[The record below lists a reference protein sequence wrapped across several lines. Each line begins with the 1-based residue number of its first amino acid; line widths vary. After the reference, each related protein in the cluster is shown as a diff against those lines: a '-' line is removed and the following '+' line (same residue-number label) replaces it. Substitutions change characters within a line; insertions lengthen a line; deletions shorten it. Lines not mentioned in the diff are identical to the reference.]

1 MTDCLEY
8 EGNKFYFHIGERQSA
23 RELVL
28 KYHYSGRCHENPTL
42 VGSLHLGGGLY
53 GDKGELVACCMF
65 SQSNNNTWALKKV
78 DLIELVRLCRK
89 EEIQVPLSWLVSRTV
104 KAIKQTGRFDIAISY
119 ADATQDHHGGIY
131 QACSW
136 NFHTYRKPKEDGL
149 IIDGKFVPKRSVSS
163 RYGTYRRDKLGEMFD
178 KVIEDPGVLKFAGE
192 KPVTKTIEWGSH
204 VDKGKY
210 MYWIPLNK
218 NGKKIAK
225 RVLNFECNE
234 YPKPKFT

>member
-1 MTDCLEY
+1 MTDCLDY
-8 EGNKFYFHIGERQSA
+8 KGNTFYFHTGERQTA

-28 KYHYSGRCHENPTL
+28 KYHYSGRCHENPIL
-42 VGSLHLGGGLY
+42 VGSLHFGGGGLY
-53 GDKGELVACCMF
+53 GDKGELVATCIF
-65 SQSNNNTWALKKV
+65 SLSNNNTWSLKKV

-89 EEIQVPLSWLVSRTV
+89 EEVQVPLSWLVSRTV
-104 KAIKQTGRFDIAISY
+104 KEVKRLGRFDIAISY

-136 NFHTYRKPKEDGL
+136 NFHTYRQPKEDGL
-149 IIDGKFVPKRSVSS
+149 IIDGKFVPKRSVST

-178 KVIEDPGVLKFAGE
+178 EVKQETLYGTEV
-192 KPVTKTIEWGSH
+192 KTIEWGSH

-218 NGKKIAK
+218 TGKKIAK
-225 RVLNFECNE
+225 RVLNFESNE
-234 YPKPKFT
+234 YPKPKLS

>member
-8 EGNKFYFHIGERQSA
+8 KGNTFYFHTGERQTA

-28 KYHYSGRCHENPTL
+28 KYHYSGRCHENPIL
-42 VGSLHLGGGLY
+42 VGSLHFGGGGLY
-53 GDKGELVACCMF
+53 GDKGELVATCIF
-65 SQSNNNTWALKKV
+65 SQSNNNTWSLKKV
-78 DLIELVRLCRK
+78 NLIELVRLCRK
-89 EEIQVPLSWLVSRTV
+89 EEVQVPLSWLVSRTV
-104 KAIKQTGRFDIAISY
+104 KEVKRLRRFDIAISY

-136 NFHTYRKPKEDGL
+136 NFHTYRQPKEDGL
-149 IIDGKFVPKRSVSS
+149 MIDGKFVPKRSVST

-178 KVIEDPGVLKFAGE
+178 EVKQETLYGTEVKN
-192 KPVTKTIEWGSH
+192 IEWGSH

-218 NGKKIAK
+218 TGKKIAK
-225 RVLNFECNE
+225 RVLNFESNE
-234 YPKPKFT
+234 YPKPKLS

>member
-8 EGNKFYFHIGERQSA
+8 EGNKFYFHTGERQIA
-23 RELVL
+23 RQLVL

-42 VGSLHLGGGLY
+42 VGSLHLEGGLY

-65 SQSNNNTWALKKV
+65 SLSNNNTWALKKV

-89 EEIQVPLSWLVSRTV
+89 EEIRVPLSWLVSHTV

-192 KPVTKTIEWGSH
+192 KPVIKTVEWGSH

>member
-8 EGNKFYFHIGERQSA
+8 KGNTFYFHTGERQTA

-28 KYHYSGRCHENPTL
+28 KYHYSGRCHENPIL
-42 VGSLHLGGGLY
+42 VGSLHFGGGGLY
-53 GDKGELVACCMF
+53 GDKGELVATCIF
-65 SQSNNNTWALKKV
+65 SQSNNNTWSLKKV
-78 DLIELVRLCRK
+78 NLIELVRLCRK
-89 EEIQVPLSWLVSRTV
+89 EEVQVPLSWLVSRTV
-104 KAIKQTGRFDIAISY
+104 KEVKRLRRFDIAISY

-136 NFHTYRKPKEDGL
+136 NFHTYRQPKEDGL
-149 IIDGKFVPKRSVSS
+149 IIDGKFVPKRSVST

-178 KVIEDPGVLKFAGE
+178 EVKQETLYGTEVKN
-192 KPVTKTIEWGSH
+192 IEWGSH

-218 NGKKIAK
+218 TGKKIAK
-225 RVLNFECNE
+225 RVLNFESNE
-234 YPKPKFT
+234 YPKPKLS

>member
-8 EGNKFYFHIGERQSA
+8 KGNTFYFHTGERQTA

-28 KYHYSGRCHENPTL
+28 KYHYSGRCHENPIL
-42 VGSLHLGGGLY
+42 VGSLHFGGGGLY
-53 GDKGELVACCMF
+53 GDKGELVATCIF
-65 SQSNNNTWALKKV
+65 SLSNNNTWSLKKV

-89 EEIQVPLSWLVSRTV
+89 EEVQVPLSWLVSRTV
-104 KAIKQTGRFDIAISY
+104 KEVKRLGRFDIAISY

-136 NFHTYRKPKEDGL
+136 NFHTYRQPKEDGL
-149 IIDGKFVPKRSVSS
+149 VIDGTFVPKRTVST

-178 KVIEDPGVLKFAGE
+178 EVKQETLYGTEVKN
-192 KPVTKTIEWGSH
+192 IEWGSH

-218 NGKKIAK
+218 TGKKIAK
-225 RVLNFECNE
+225 RVLNFESNE
-234 YPKPKFT
+234 YPKPKLPKLS

>member
-8 EGNKFYFHIGERQSA
+8 KGNTFYFHTGERQTA

-28 KYHYSGRCHENPTL
+28 KYHYSGRCHENPIL
-42 VGSLHLGGGLY
+42 VGSLHFGGGGLY
-53 GDKGELVACCMF
+53 GDKGELVATCMF
-65 SQSNNNTWALKKV
+65 SLSNNNTWSLKKV

-89 EEIQVPLSWLVSRTV
+89 EEVQVPLSWLVSRTV
-104 KAIKQTGRFDIAISY
+104 KEVKKLGRFDIAISY

-136 NFHTYRKPKEDGL
+136 NFHTYRTPKEDGL
-149 IIDGKFVPKRSVSS
+149 VIDGTFVPKRTVST

-178 KVIEDPGVLKFAGE
+178 EVKQETLYGTEVKN
-192 KPVTKTIEWGSH
+192 IEWGSH

-218 NGKKIAK
+218 TGKKIAK
-225 RVLNFECNE
+225 RVLNFESNE
-234 YPKPKFT
+234 YPKPKLS

>member
-1 MTDCLEY
+1 MTDCLEH
-8 EGNKFYFHIGERQSA
+8 EGNKFYFYIGERLAA

-42 VGSLHLGGGLY
+42 VGSLHLEGGLY

-89 EEIQVPLSWLVSRTV
+89 EEIRVPLSWLVSRTV

-178 KVIEDPGVLKFAGE
+178 EVKQETLYGTEVKN
-192 KPVTKTIEWGSH
+192 IEWGSH

-218 NGKKIAK
+218 KGKKIAK

>member
-28 KYHYSGRCHENPTL
+28 KYHYSGRCHEAPIL

-65 SQSNNNTWALKKV
+65 SLSNNNTWALKKV

-89 EEIQVPLSWLVSRTV
+89 EEIRVPLSWLVSHTV
-104 KAIKQTGRFDIAISY
+104 KALKQTGRFDIAISY

-136 NFHTYRKPKEDGL
+136 KFHTYRKPKEDGL

-192 KPVTKTIEWGSH
+192 KPVIKTIEWGSH

>member
-8 EGNKFYFHIGERQSA
+8 KGNTFYFHTGERQTA

-28 KYHYSGRCHENPTL
+28 KYHYSGRCHENPML
-42 VGSLHLGGGLY
+42 VGSLHFGGGGLY
-53 GDKGELVACCMF
+53 GDKGELVATCMF
-65 SQSNNNTWALKKV
+65 SLSNNNTWSLKKV

-89 EEIQVPLSWLVSRTV
+89 EEVQVPLSWLVSRTV
-104 KAIKQTGRFDIAISY
+104 KEVKKLGRFDIAISY

-136 NFHTYRKPKEDGL
+136 NFHTYRQPKEDGL
-149 IIDGKFVPKRSVSS
+149 VIDGTFVPKRTVST

-178 KVIEDPGVLKFAGE
+178 EVKQETLYGTEVKN
-192 KPVTKTIEWGSH
+192 IEWGSH

-218 NGKKIAK
+218 TGKKIAK
-225 RVLNFECNE
+225 RVLNFESNE
-234 YPKPKFT
+234 YPKPKLS

>member
-1 MTDCLEY
+1 LEKGMTDCLDY
-8 EGNKFYFHIGERQSA
+8 KGNTFYFHTGERQTA

-28 KYHYSGRCHENPTL
+28 KYHYSGRCHENPIL
-42 VGSLHLGGGLY
+42 VGSLHFGGGGLY
-53 GDKGELVACCMF
+53 GDKGELVATCIF
-65 SQSNNNTWALKKV
+65 SLSNNNTWSLKKV

-89 EEIQVPLSWLVSRTV
+89 EEVQVPLSWLVSRTV
-104 KAIKQTGRFDIAISY
+104 KEVKRLGRFDIAISY

-136 NFHTYRKPKEDGL
+136 NFHTYRQPKEDGL
-149 IIDGKFVPKRSVSS
+149 IIDGKFVPKRSVST

-178 KVIEDPGVLKFAGE
+178 EVKQETLYGTEV
-192 KPVTKTIEWGSH
+192 KTIEWGSH

-218 NGKKIAK
+218 TGKKIAK
-225 RVLNFECNE
+225 RVLNFETNE
-234 YPKPKFT
+234 YPKPKLS

>member
-8 EGNKFYFHIGERQSA
+8 KGNTFYFHTGEKQTA

-28 KYHYSGRCHENPTL
+28 KYHYSGRCHENPIL
-42 VGSLHLGGGLY
+42 VGSLHFGGGGLY
-53 GDKGELVACCMF
+53 DDKGELVATCIF
-65 SQSNNNTWALKKV
+65 SLSNNNTWSLKKV
-78 DLIELVRLCRK
+78 NLIELVRLCRK
-89 EEIQVPLSWLVSRTV
+89 EEVQVPLSWLVSHTV
-104 KAIKQTGRFDIAISY
+104 KELKKLRRFDIVISY

-136 NFHTYRKPKEDGL
+136 NFHTYRQPKEDGL
-149 IIDGKFVPKRSVSS
+149 IIDGTFVPKRTVST

-178 KVIEDPGVLKFAGE
+178 EVKQETLYGTEVKN
-192 KPVTKTIEWGSH
+192 IEWGSH

-218 NGKKIAK
+218 TGKKIAK
-225 RVLNFECNE
+225 RVLNFESNE
-234 YPKPKFT
+234 YPKPKLS

>member
-8 EGNKFYFHIGERQSA
+8 KGNTFYFHTGEKQTA

-28 KYHYSGRCHENPTL
+28 KYHYSGRCHENPIL
-42 VGSLHLGGGLY
+42 VGSLHFGGGGLY
-53 GDKGELVACCMF
+53 GDKGELVATCIF
-65 SQSNNNTWALKKV
+65 SLSNNNTWSLKKV
-78 DLIELVRLCRK
+78 NLIELVRLCRK
-89 EEIQVPLSWLVSRTV
+89 EEVQVPLSWLVSHTV
-104 KAIKQTGRFDIAISY
+104 KEVKKLRRFDIAISY

-136 NFHTYRKPKEDGL
+136 NFHTYRQPKEDGL
-149 IIDGKFVPKRSVSS
+149 MIDGKFVPKRSVST

-178 KVIEDPGVLKFAGE
+178 EVKQETLYGTEVKN
-192 KPVTKTIEWGSH
+192 IEWGSH

-218 NGKKIAK
+218 TGKKIAK
-225 RVLNFECNE
+225 RVLNFESNE
-234 YPKPKFT
+234 YPKPKFS

>member
-8 EGNKFYFHIGERQSA
+8 KGNTFYFHTGERQTA

-28 KYHYSGRCHENPTL
+28 KYHYSGRCHENPIL
-42 VGSLHLGGGLY
+42 VGSLHFGGGGLY
-53 GDKGELVACCMF
+53 GDKGELVATCMF
-65 SQSNNNTWALKKV
+65 SLSNNNTWSLKKV

-89 EEIQVPLSWLVSRTV
+89 EEVQVPLSWLVSRTV
-104 KAIKQTGRFDIAISY
+104 KEVKKLGRFDIAISY

-136 NFHTYRKPKEDGL
+136 NFHTYRQPKEDGL
-149 IIDGKFVPKRSVSS
+149 VIDGTFVPKRTVST

-178 KVIEDPGVLKFAGE
+178 EVKQETLYGTEVKN
-192 KPVTKTIEWGSH
+192 IEWGSH

-218 NGKKIAK
+218 TGKKIAK
-225 RVLNFECNE
+225 RVLNFESNE
-234 YPKPKFT
+234 YPKPKLS

>member
-8 EGNKFYFHIGERQSA
+8 KGNTFYFHTGERQTA

-28 KYHYSGRCHENPTL
+28 KYHYSGRCHENPIL
-42 VGSLHLGGGLY
+42 VGSLHFGGGGLY
-53 GDKGELVACCMF
+53 GDKGELVATCIF
-65 SQSNNNTWALKKV
+65 SLSNNNTWSLKKV

-89 EEIQVPLSWLVSRTV
+89 EEVQVPLSWLVSRTV
-104 KAIKQTGRFDIAISY
+104 KEVKRLGRFDIAISY

-136 NFHTYRKPKEDGL
+136 NFHTYRQPKEDGL
-149 IIDGKFVPKRSVSS
+149 IIDGKFVPKRSVST

-178 KVIEDPGVLKFAGE
+178 EVKQETLYGTEVKN
-192 KPVTKTIEWGSH
+192 IEWGSH

-218 NGKKIAK
+218 TGKKIAK
-225 RVLNFECNE
+225 RVLNFESNE
-234 YPKPKFT
+234 YPKPKLS

>member
-1 MTDCLEY
+1 MGSKDV
-8 EGNKFYFHIGERQSA
+8 NKFTKDQ
-23 RELVL
+23 
-28 KYHYSGRCHENPTL
+28 
-42 VGSLHLGGGLY
+42 
-53 GDKGELVACCMF
+53 
-65 SQSNNNTWALKKV
+65 KV

-104 KAIKQTGRFDIAISY
+104 KAIKQTNRFDIAISY

-178 KVIEDPGVLKFAGE
+178 EVIEDPGVLKFAGE

-204 VDKGKY
+204 VDKCKY

-234 YPKPKFT
+234 YPKPKLT

>member
-8 EGNKFYFHIGERQSA
+8 KGNTFYFHTGEKQTA

-28 KYHYSGRCHENPTL
+28 KYHYSGRCHENPIL
-42 VGSLHLGGGLY
+42 VGSLHFGGGGLY
-53 GDKGELVACCMF
+53 GDKGELVATCIF
-65 SQSNNNTWALKKV
+65 SLSNNNTWSLKKV
-78 DLIELVRLCRK
+78 NLIELVRLCRK
-89 EEIQVPLSWLVSRTV
+89 EEVQVPLSWLVSHTV
-104 KAIKQTGRFDIAISY
+104 KEVKRLRRFDIAISY

-136 NFHTYRKPKEDGL
+136 NFHTYRQPKEDGL
-149 IIDGKFVPKRSVSS
+149 MIDGKFVPKRSVST

-178 KVIEDPGVLKFAGE
+178 EVKQETLYGTEVKN
-192 KPVTKTIEWGSH
+192 IEWGSH

-218 NGKKIAK
+218 TGKKIAK
-225 RVLNFECNE
+225 RVLNFESNE
-234 YPKPKFT
+234 YPKPKFS

>member
-8 EGNKFYFHIGERQSA
+8 KGNTFYFHIGERHAA

-28 KYHYSGRCHENPTL
+28 KYHYSGRCHENPIL
-42 VGSLHLGGGLY
+42 VGSLHFGGGGLY
-53 GDKGELVACCMF
+53 GDKGELVATCIF
-65 SQSNNNTWALKKV
+65 SLSNNNTWSLKKV
-78 DLIELVRLCRK
+78 NLIELVRLCRK
-89 EEIQVPLSWLVSRTV
+89 EEVQVPLSWLVSHTV
-104 KAIKQTGRFDIAISY
+104 KELKKLRRFDIVISY

-136 NFHTYRKPKEDGL
+136 NFHTYRQPKEDGL
-149 IIDGKFVPKRSVSS
+149 MIDGTFVPKRTVST

-178 KVIEDPGVLKFAGE
+178 EVKQETLYGTEVKN
-192 KPVTKTIEWGSH
+192 IEWGSH

-218 NGKKIAK
+218 TGKKIAK
-225 RVLNFECNE
+225 RVLNFESNE
-234 YPKPKFT
+234 YPKPKLS

>member
-8 EGNKFYFHIGERQSA
+8 KGNTFYFHTGEKQTA

-28 KYHYSGRCHENPTL
+28 KYHYSGRCHENPIL
-42 VGSLHLGGGLY
+42 VGSLHFGGGGLY
-53 GDKGELVACCMF
+53 GDKGELVATCIF
-65 SQSNNNTWALKKV
+65 SQSNNNTWSLKKV
-78 DLIELVRLCRK
+78 NLIELVRLCRK
-89 EEIQVPLSWLVSRTV
+89 EEVQVPLSWLVSNTV
-104 KAIKQTGRFDIAISY
+104 KEVKRLRRFDIAISY

-136 NFHTYRKPKEDGL
+136 NFHTYRQPKEDGL
-149 IIDGKFVPKRSVSS
+149 MIDGKFVPKRSVST

-178 KVIEDPGVLKFAGE
+178 EVKQETLYGTEVKN
-192 KPVTKTIEWGSH
+192 IEWGSH

-218 NGKKIAK
+218 TGKKIAK
-225 RVLNFECNE
+225 RVLNFESNE
-234 YPKPKFT
+234 YPKPKFS

>member
-8 EGNKFYFHIGERQSA
+8 KGNTFYFHTGERQTA

-28 KYHYSGRCHENPTL
+28 KYHYSGRCHENPIL
-42 VGSLHLGGGLY
+42 VGSLHFGGGGLY
-53 GDKGELVACCMF
+53 GDKGELVATCIF
-65 SQSNNNTWALKKV
+65 SLSNNNTWSLKKV

-89 EEIQVPLSWLVSRTV
+89 EEVQVPLSWLVSRTV
-104 KAIKQTGRFDIAISY
+104 KEVKKLGRFDIAISY

-136 NFHTYRKPKEDGL
+136 NFHTYRQPKEDGL
-149 IIDGKFVPKRSVSS
+149 VIDGTFVPKRTVST

-178 KVIEDPGVLKFAGE
+178 EVKQETLFGTEIKN
-192 KPVTKTIEWGSH
+192 IEWGSH

-218 NGKKIAK
+218 TGKKIAK
-225 RVLNFECNE
+225 RVLNFESNE
-234 YPKPKFT
+234 YPKPKLS